1 MDAVQKDAMKL
12 FHKVGAVGGGEGERL
27 QTKLED
33 FVAHMGP
40 IFLHTVFRQSLGI
53 SIST

>member
-1 MDAVQKDAMKL
+1 MDAVQRDAMKL
-12 FHKVGAVGGGEGERL
+12 YAKVGTVSGGEGERL
-27 QTKLED
+27 QSKLED

-53 SIST
+53 SIWI